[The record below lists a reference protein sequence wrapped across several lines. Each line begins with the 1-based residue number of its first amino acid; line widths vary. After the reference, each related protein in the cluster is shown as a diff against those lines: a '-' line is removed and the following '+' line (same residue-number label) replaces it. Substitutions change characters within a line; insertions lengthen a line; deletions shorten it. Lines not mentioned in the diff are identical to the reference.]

1 MKKIHIFLLLSLLI
15 FTSCK
20 KDETPPPPKPSTIPI
35 GHYIGEVFGG
45 GIIFYLDTVNGL
57 ETGLIVSKEEIR
69 NSVAVGGR
77 PKWSNVDSVLVGVDN
92 VERDT
97 NGMENTLKIIA
108 QQNHENSAARA
119 CREYRGGEYNDWYL
133 PSYAECKKLHDVR
146 KIVNKRMRDEKFG
159 FGIFSEIYTSNE
171 KYRDRYDSLHPD
183 KMAEYGK
190 IVIVAKYFDD
200 DGSWAKNTEGA
211 YNYVEKHMNN
221 TNLTYAIRKF

>member
-20 KDETPPPPKPSTIPI
+20 KDETPPPPKPPTPPI

-45 GIIFYLDTVNGL
+45 GIIFYLDTVNGV
-57 ETGLIVSKEEIR
+57 ETGLIVSKEEILDSR
-69 NSVAVGGR
+69 EQR
-77 PKWSNVDSVLVGVDN
+77 LKWSNVDSVLVGVDN

-146 KIVNKRMRDEKFG
+146 KIVNKKMHDEKFG
-159 FGIFSEIYTSNE
+159 FGKLGNEIFTSNE
-171 KYRDRYDSLHPD
+171 KYRDKYDSLHPD

-190 IVIVAKYFDD
+190 VAIVAKYFDD
-200 DGSWAKNTEGA
+200 AWQDGEANAWIKRS
-211 YNYVEKHMNN
+211 N